1 MADERYN
8 LPYTGAT
15 VEELLEQVQTILAS
29 IPTKVSDLSN
39 DVGYITDADVP
50 EKTSD
55 LTNDAGFITNEDVP
69 TKTSELT
76 NDSNFTTAAA
86 LAAET
91 ARAQAAE
98 ALLAT
103 ISALSAETLR
113 AQGAEEAI
121 SALVAEILS
130 YIPSAASA
138 LNQLADKNFVN
149 SSINNLTAKLITNN
163 GEPFSSLAQLQQ
175 VTDANNNDY
184 AYVAV
189 TEQGAQYYDRYKY
202 NGSVWELEYRVN
214 STVYTA
220 AQWNA
225 INSGITALL
234 VTKLTGLPDEYNSIT
249 TTEINDICV

>member
-15 VEELLEQVQTILAS
+15 VEELLEQIQTILAS

-55 LTNDAGFITNEDVP
+55 LTNDAGFITGESVP
-69 TKTSELT
+69 TKTSQLT
-76 NDSNFTTAAA
+76 NDSGFTTSEA
-86 LAAET
+86 LAAERV
-91 ARAQAAE
+91 RAMAAE
-98 ALLAT
+98 ALLAS
-103 ISALSAETLR
+103 ISSLDAEILR

-121 SALVAEILS
+121 NELVAKILS

-163 GEPFSSLAQLQQ
+163 GEPFSSLQQLQQ
-175 VTDANNNDY
+175 VTDVNNNDY

-202 NGSVWELEYRVN
+202 NGSTWELEYRVN

-234 VTKLTGLPDEYNSIT
+234 VTKLSGLPDEYNSIT
-249 TTEINDICV
+249 TSEINDICN

>member
-1 MADERYN
+1 MADEKYN

-15 VEELLEQVQTILAS
+15 VEDLLGQISTILAS

-39 DVGYITDADVP
+39 DVGYVTGNDIP
-50 EKTSD
+50 ENTSD
-55 LTNDAGFITNEDVP
+55 LTNDSGFITSEDVP
-69 TKTSELT
+69 TKTSQLT
-76 NDSNFTTAAA
+76 NDSNFTTTTA

-98 ALLAT
+98 ALLAS
-103 ISALSAETLR
+103 ISALSSEISRAE
-113 AQGAEEAI
+113 GAEAAI
-121 SALVAEILS
+121 SALVTEILS
-130 YIPSAASA
+130 YIPSATSA

-163 GEPFSSLAQLQQ
+163 GEPFSSLQQLQQ
-175 VTDANNNDY
+175 VTNANNNDY

-225 INSGITALL
+225 INSGITSLL
-234 VTKLTGLPDEYNSIT
+234 VTKLSGLPDEYNSIT
-249 TTEINDICV
+249 TSEINDICV